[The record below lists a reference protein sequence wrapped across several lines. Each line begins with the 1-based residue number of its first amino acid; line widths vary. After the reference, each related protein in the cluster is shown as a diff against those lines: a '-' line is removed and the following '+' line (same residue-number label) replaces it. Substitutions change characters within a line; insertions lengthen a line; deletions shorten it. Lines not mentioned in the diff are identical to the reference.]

1 MQLTF
6 LGTSNAWG
14 SKNRFS
20 SSALLRVGG
29 VPYLIDAG
37 APIVRLLLSYDLP
50 LDGLG
55 GIFITHNHVD
65 HYVGLIEL
73 LNQVNFRKNVFPKID
88 YSIYVPE
95 YAPYAHILKLLKGEV
110 EESILPIREYVA
122 GPIFDDGNIR
132 VTACKTE
139 HCRLSY
145 GFLVEGEGKRVYF
158 SGDTAKN
165 FTDYPAFLSETGAD
179 VTVVEAGH
187 TRLNTSE
194 AISVLGKTKTGHMIF
209 NHYAEE
215 LNPPAVIEEFRQTM
229 TERFRVTLA
238 CDGDTFEI

>member
-14 SKNRFS
+14 SKGRFS
-20 SSALLRVGG
+20 SSAMLCVHG

-37 APIVRLLLSYDLP
+37 APIVTLLHDRDLP

-73 LNQVNFRKNVFPKID
+73 LNQVNFRKNVFPKIE

-95 YAPYAHILKLLKGEV
+95 YAPYSHVLKLLKGEV
-110 EESILPIREYVA
+110 EESILPIREYAA
-122 GPIFDDGNIR
+122 GRVFDDGNIR
-132 VTACKTE
+132 VTAYPTD

-165 FTDYPAFLSETGAD
+165 FTDYPAFLSETGSD

-187 TRLNTSE
+187 TRLKSPQ
-194 AISVLGKTKTGHMIF
+194 AIAVLGKTKTNRMF
-209 NHYAEE
+209 LNHYAEA
-215 LNPPAVIEEFRQTM
+215 LNPPDVIEQFRQAVAG
-229 TERFRVTLA
+229 RFQVTLA